1 MKYYLA
7 LSLTALVACA
17 PEKSTTLVC
26 KDKYG
31 REALTI
37 NNFLSESN
45 LVENEYEYE
54 HVNFYVNNEEKYKI
68 EITDFPSRF
77 YEGEELM
84 LPESMLTTYEIEI
97 YGWNVDGTAKTEG
110 QTCSINKE
118 DLSGRCWDEINARRT
133 SVQCSVSLIQ

>member
-37 NNFLSESN
+37 NNFLSKSS
-45 LVENEYEYE
+45 LVENEDEFI
-54 HVNFYVNNEEKYKI
+54 NFYVNNEEKYKI
-68 EITDFPSRF
+68 EITDIPSRF

-84 LPESMLTTYEIEI
+84 LPEFMLTTYEIEI

-118 DLSGRCWDEINARRT
+118 DLSGRCWDEINARHT